1 MVSTKEGER
10 VSWFVSKGSQGDKR
24 AYAGLKAEV
33 ELEEQVL
40 VLSRVLNQ
48 HREECHEKG
57 AP

>member
-10 VSWFVSKGSQGDKR
+10 VSWFVFKGSQVDKR

-40 VLSRVLNQ
+40 VLPRV
-48 HREECHEKG
+48 
-57 AP
+57 